1 MKYVF
6 GKIYK
11 LTKKNT
17 LSGVLFSR
25 GDSCYYEDF
34 FTSASISFNSDVK
47 KIRFISQGELFQSIE
62 EMIQYVREFWSIPD
76 YVKTDEE
83 LLEII
88 RTDDEGYGYE
98 EYKNTIKVHTETF
111 YNFEQFN

>member
-1 MKYVF
+1 
-6 GKIYK
+6 
-11 LTKKNT
+11 
-17 LSGVLFSR
+17 
-25 GDSCYYEDF
+25 
-34 FTSASISFNSDVK
+34 
-47 KIRFISQGELFQSIE
+47 
-62 EMIQYVREFWSIPD
+62 MIQYVREFWSIPD

-98 EYKNTIKVHTETF
+98 EYKNVIKVHTETF